1 MQKRLILSFSSVII
15 ATSLAVGPAFA
26 IGGGGGD
33 SRPVPSCKRGQVW
46 DKNKRK
52 CVPQR
57 QGALD
62 DDSIYETGRAL
73 AMQGRYGEAI
83 TILSLAADKTD
94 PRILNYLGYSH
105 RKAGPCSG
113 GTWLLPGS
121 ACDTI
126 RTTRWC
132 GNIWAR
138 PISRW
143 AMSPRPGRSL
153 RKSRSDAAPPAEN
166 IRNSHHRSPRI

>member
-1 MQKRLILSFSSVII
+1 MRKRLILSFSSVII
-15 ATSLAVGPAFA
+15 ATSLAVEPAFS

-73 AMQGRYGEAI
+73 AMKGRYASRAVFWWDLAI
-83 TILSLAADKTD
+83 T
-94 PRILNYLGYSH
+94 
-105 RKAGPCSG
+105 RKP
-113 GTWLLPGS
+113 
-121 ACDTI
+121 CDTI

-132 GNIWAR
+132 VNIWAR
-138 PISRW
+138 RISRW

-166 IRNSHHRSPRI
+166 IRSSHHKSPRI